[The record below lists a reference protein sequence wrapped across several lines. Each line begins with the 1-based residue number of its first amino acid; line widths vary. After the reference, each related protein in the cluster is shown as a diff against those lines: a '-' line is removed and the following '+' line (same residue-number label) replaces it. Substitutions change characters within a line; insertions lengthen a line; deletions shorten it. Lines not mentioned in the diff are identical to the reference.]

1 MSKNRI
7 IYLSIAIIAAIS
19 LAFILRDKGSNE
31 ELLVYKVK
39 KDAFEMLVYS
49 TGELE
54 SENSTD
60 IMAPEKFQDR
70 NLRIRELTI
79 TDLVTEGTHVDSGD
93 YVATLDKKE
102 VEEQLKSVQDEME
115 KTYTEMQDAMVDSGL
130 NLSNQRDQIMNA
142 SLDLAEKKIVV
153 DESIYESPSVQKKAK
168 MDLNKAE
175 RKYEQEV
182 KAYELKKQQ
191 EENKV
196 KRKFINYRQQKDRM
210 QDIEELYNA
219 LEVYSPKAGIITYKK
234 YRWGGVVKTGS
245 KISPYNPIIATIPD
259 MSNMTSKTFINEI
272 DISKIKVGQKVKIGI
287 DAFPQKELSGEVV
300 AIANIGQAMPNSDA
314 KVFEVKIKVFG
325 EDPVLKP
332 AMTTSNTIIA
342 ASFTDTLYIPSDAVF
357 ENDSLQ
363 FVYVNNGKQ
372 KKQIVDLGSAN
383 ENFIIVKAGL
393 EEGDE
398 ICLNIPDDEESWEF
412 TGFDIYENIKLQ
424 KEIER
429 QKAEEAAKQFQ
440 LDKNKPK
447 MRMGNMPPMGS
458 VVISK

>member
-1 MSKNRI
+1 MSKTRI
-7 IYLSIAIIAAIS
+7 IYLSIAVIAIIS
-19 LAFILRDKGSNE
+19 LAFVFRKKDTADGM
-31 ELLVYKVK
+31 LVFKVK
-39 KDAFEMLVYS
+39 KGAFEVLVYS

-79 TDLVTEGTHVDSGD
+79 TDLVTEGTRVDSGD

-115 KTYTEMQDAMVDSGL
+115 KTYSEMQDAMVDSSL

-142 SLDLAEKKIVV
+142 SLDLAEKRIVV
-153 DESIYESPSVQKKAK
+153 EESIYESPSVQKKAL

-196 KRKFINYRQQKDRM
+196 KRKFIDYRQQKDRM
-210 QDIEELYNA
+210 EDIEELYNA

-234 YRWGGVVKTGS
+234 YRWGGIVKTGS
-245 KISPYNPIIATIPD
+245 KINPYNPIIATIPD

-272 DISKIKVGQKVKIGI
+272 DISKVKVGQKVKIGI

-300 AIANIGQAMPNSDA
+300 TIANIGQAMPNSDA

-332 AMTTSNTIIA
+332 AMTTSNTIV
-342 ASFTDTLYIPSDAVF
+342 ASNSSDTLFIPSDAVF
-357 ENDSLQ
+357 KNDSVQ
-363 FVYVNNGKQ
+363 FVYVNGKRE
-372 KKQIVDLGSAN
+372 KQIVALGDAN
-383 ENFIIVKAGL
+383 ENFVLVKEGL
-393 EEGDE
+393 TEGDE
-398 ICLNIPDDEESWEF
+398 ICLNIPEDEEKWDL
-412 TGFDIYENIKLQ
+412 TGFEIYANIKRD
-424 KEIER
+424 KEIAN
-429 QKAEEAAKQFQ
+429 QNAEEAARQFQ

-447 MRMGNMPPMGS
+447 MKMGSMPQMGS